1 MSSAAAAHPQPSTD
15 PWVAAARSA
24 IVDIAQQALGLPC
37 EIVSDSAGMTSAAG
51 ALVPIVSAM
60 EPVQIGLFSSEE
72 GCSAIARALLG
83 SGPDEAMSR
92 PDMIDA
98 VSEVVNMLA
107 GNVKAR
113 VSRYA
118 SHAALGLPTFVHG
131 PVEAPSQQVVDS
143 LTIKIGPTTA
153 QVVIVRTS
161 R

>member
-1 MSSAAAAHPQPSTD
+1 MSSAALASSESTSD
-15 PWVAAARSA
+15 PWVAAARA
-24 IVDIAQQALGLPC
+24 AAVDIAQQALGHGC
-37 EIVSDSAGMTSAAG
+37 VVADRSSAMTSAAG

-72 GCSAIARALLG
+72 GCGQLARALLQ
-83 SGPDEAMSR
+83 SGPTDPLTRA
-92 PDMIDA
+92 DMIDA
-98 VSEVVNMLA
+98 VSEIVNMLA

-131 PVEAPSQQVVDS
+131 PVEVASQQVIDA
-143 LTIKIGPTTA
+143 LTIEIGPIRA
-153 QVVIVRTS
+153 QVVIVRTN